1 MESLTTA
8 RFQSVFL
15 GRSGLDEEE
24 DDRIKVGHVLTFV
37 SRGIRTTIDDVT
49 FLVLPNGVVISGR
62 VVQWGTDAYRWEWMD
77 FEIAA
82 PECSARPF
90 EFVGLE
96 GAPRP
101 RHAQGSRNEVPFF
114 NKADSR
120 PKFLL
125 RHYLRSAEAE

>member
-1 MESLTTA
+1 MQAASRLQKRRAGAYWQENA
-8 RFQSVFL
+8 A
-15 GRSGLDEEE
+15 
-24 DDRIKVGHVLTFV
+24 FV
-37 SRGIRTTIDDVT
+37 TIDHWHRNHASIRTTIDDVT